1 MKVLARLIVFVMLFS
16 SLMCADVRCASADG
30 LKYRVS
36 DGKVTVTGSTS
47 SPKGELVIPSEIDG
61 MPVTAIGEGAF
72 EDCTDLTSVVVSKGI
87 TQISGSAFRGCR
99 KLAVSIPNTVTKIG
113 ASAFDYDTQFTVKDG
128 ICYLGNDE
136 NPYYALVY
144 YPYNAT
150 VEDVSVDENTVLI
163 ADNMFNNSKT
173 VKVTVPA
180 SVKYIGERAF
190 VSSVL
195 EEVIVDSGNEYFCS
209 DSDALYNKD
218 KTELIQ
224 VYPPKVKDKDFTVPP
239 TVRRIDDGAFDSVS
253 STSIFIPSSAVDFN
267 CNAFEYSS
275 ISSFVIDD
283 DNPCFTSVDG
293 NIYNKEKTELVK
305 YTKKSENTDFIDL
318 SGIEKIDAYAFR
330 GCDNIANVSL
340 GNTVKIVGKRAFSG
354 SSLSSLTGTGA
365 LEQIGDYAFRNG
377 NLRGTV
383 EIPDCITSVGTDAL
397 SWRSISHTIVDGVI
411 YIGNS
416 QNPYALAVSIDEK
429 NKSGAVNLQDG
440 TRCVMDGAF
449 DGEKVTSVKIADS
462 VKYIGKYAFA
472 NNSIDEFKIP
482 DGVKSIGEGAFY
494 KSIKTDTL
502 EIPQSVEFIGD
513 EAFYNCNT
521 ISNFILPPTVKIG
534 AEAFTPRSGS
544 QVTFCGTKEQWDGL
558 DVDED
563 NERLMSKCDVR
574 YVTKIEYTGDYT
586 DVRYVDVGTKDVLP
600 TVENGY
606 YYKFSSG
613 GFAWDGTSAG
623 GYAKVNA
630 EKLRLTERVDCRIN
644 GVSKNSDGVCTVN
657 AVLTSPGGAVECTA
671 VIAVYCADGKM
682 HSAKFVKASSDS
694 RTANIT
700 QTVDI
705 DETCTYVKVIPILNS
720 LILKPVGD
728 FAKAEI

>member
-36 DGKVTVTGSTS
+36 DGKVTVTGYTS

-150 VEDVSVDENTVLI
+150 VENVSVDENTVLI

-190 VSSVL
+190 GSSVL

-218 KTELIQ
+218 KTELIKL
-224 VYPPKVKDKDFTVPP
+224 YPQKVESKGFTVPS
-239 TVRRIDDGAFDSVS
+239 TVRKIDDYAFHKVS
-253 STSIFIPSSAVDFN
+253 CEKIFIPKSTVDFSSSAFRYCFTEN
-267 CNAFEYSS
+267 
-275 ISSFVIDD
+275 FVIDG
-283 DNPCFTSVDG
+283 DNPCFTSVEG
-293 NIYNKEKTELVK
+293 NIYNKEKTELVAYAAK
-305 YTKKSENTDFIDL
+305 NERTDFAVLDTV
-318 SGIEKIDAYAFR
+318 EKIDDYVFWH
-330 GCDNIANVSL
+330 CNKIVNVSL
-340 GNTVKIVGKRAFSG
+340 GNTVKFVGKSALSTN
-354 SSLSSLTGTGA
+354 SL
-365 LEQIGDYAFRNG
+365 I
-377 NLRGTV
+377 
-383 EIPDCITSVGTDAL
+383 SVTGTDAL
-397 SWRSISHTIVDGVI
+397 EQLGDYALSGSRIRNISIPDSIVSVGKEAFQWENVNYTTVDGVN

-472 NNSIDEFKIP
+472 NNSIDELKIP

-544 QVTFCGTKEQWDGL
+544 QVTFCGIKEQWDGL

-682 HSAKFVKASSDS
+682 HSAKFVRASSDS